1 MFNPND
7 TLTLHLYNNKDKI
20 HVAIQASMVV
30 IQVVL
35 GAGGGGGGGKKQ
47 TPEITYRI
55 MILLRAI

>member
-35 GAGGGGGGGKKQ
+35 GAGGGGGGERNKHQK
-47 TPEITYRI
+47 
-55 MILLRAI
+55 